1 VIRTLARFTRVEDRT
16 KKVALLGVSGYQP
29 LIIEFADSLE
39 NVERAM
45 MRIAE
50 LTTDKALTA
59 VDVEISPSTV
69 PLRLPS

>member
-1 VIRTLARFTRVEDRT
+1 MT

-45 MRIAE
+45 VRIAE

-59 VDVEISPSTV
+59 VDVEISPPTV
-69 PLRLPS
+69 PSRPPS

>member
-1 VIRTLARFTRVEDRT
+1 
-16 KKVALLGVSGYQP
+16 VALLGVSGYQP